1 MFIVIHVSRVCIKK
15 TTKILKRRFQ
25 KRMIKY
31 EGDRTMFLLFG
42 RMHRINGP
50 AFMSSTLI
58 QWFVKGKEHRQD
70 GPAFISITRFGW
82 VGIIEWWVN
91 GKKHRIDSP
100 AAIVY
105 FNSGTPHLEQ
115 WFINGLK
122 TKEILY
128 LRNKDIISETFF
140 LNGKRIRKQF
150 KLLN

>member
-15 TTKILKRRFQ
+15 TIPKTKILKHRFQ

-31 EGDRTMFLLFG
+31 EGDRILFLLFG

-82 VGIIEWWVN
+82 VGITEWWVN
-91 GKKHRIDSP
+91 GKKHRIDDRP
-100 AAIVY
+100 AATVY
-105 FNSGTPHLEQ
+105 FDSGTPHLEQ

-128 LRNKDIISETFF
+128 LRNKNIISEKHFF
-140 LNGKRIRKQF
+140 
-150 KLLN
+150 